1 MEEVQSLLG
10 DCKAV
15 ELVILIISSYS
26 DPDLINEALLLATSL
41 LSGGNEKIQNL
52 FLKGY
57 HLKGCEEIFLRLYEF
72 LLSGFNKI

>member
-1 MEEVQSLLG
+1 
-10 DCKAV
+10 
-15 ELVILIISSYS
+15 
-26 DPDLINEALLLATSL
+26 LINEALLLATSL

-57 HLKGCEEIFLRLYEF
+57 HLKGCEEIFLRLYEL